1 MPKGLHIQIELRRS
15 IQNIVF
21 VIVGILAANTA
32 WAQYE
37 FIENKGQWDYRVQYR
52 AKVPAG
58 YLYTEQKGFTW
69 FFYDDDAYGKA
80 VHGARH
86 GHIKTEDL
94 PKAIK
99 YHILKVNF
107 VNANPS
113 VTSASN
119 PSKPYYNYY
128 LGNDPE
134 RWATGVKG
142 YYQLKK
148 ENIWQGINM
157 KLYNSP
163 NGLKYDFIISPN
175 TDAGLIQLKYQGADA
190 IILDEGFLKIKTS
203 VNTIIEHIPEAYQYI
218 GKSKIKV
225 TCHYTLNNG
234 VLGFKLGDYNKNYPV
249 TIDPVLVFVTYSG
262 STADNFGFTATYDSR
277 GNLYSGGNVGEPDP
291 NLLPN
296 GKYPTTAGA
305 FQQNFNG
312 ITSNNGPYTSLP
324 CDIAISKY
332 DSSGQN
338 LLYATYI
345 GGTDNDYPH
354 SLVVDEQDRL
364 VMLGSTYSTNFPVLK
379 NCFDTSKSGGNGNS
393 DIVLVKFNDK
403 GTVLLGSTYIGG
415 DRNDGVNQGDLV
427 YSYADDFRGDVTVDL
442 KGNILVA
449 SCSASDSF
457 PTLNASQTNKKSGF
471 DGIAF
476 GLDSTLEKLVWS
488 TFLGG
493 GGNDALYS
501 IKIDDN
507 DNIIVGGGTK
517 SGNLDVSADAL
528 HKSFLGGRSD
538 GYLAVFDSTK
548 NRSLKYM
555 TYYGTSGFDQ
565 IYFVDIDRENL
576 IYVAGLTEG
585 NMPIINAAYGQPNTG
600 QFISKFTKELDSVIF
615 NTTVGNRIG
624 NPDFSPTAFL
634 VDNCDNIYIS
644 GWGSDVNNANNDYHE
659 GSTNG
664 LPITTNPPAIQ
675 PTTDGKDFW
684 VGVLTPNA
692 QGLLYATFF
701 GGTQTDD
708 HVDGGTSR
716 FDKRGVIYQ
725 SVCGSCPTTRSA
737 NNFVSDMPTTTGAA
751 YETNLSPRCSNTSFK
766 LDFQIT
772 YAVDAKFD
780 VTPILGCNPM
790 TVNVTDKSFNALNY
804 QWDFGDGTTDTVANP
819 NHTYTQAGKY
829 TITLVISNP
838 NSCNLADSFTRTVE
852 VLERTTPE
860 FDLSQEDCESEKA
873 TFTNQS
879 ANALGFL
886 WRFGD
891 GTTSTDENPEHT
903 FDKSGTYNVTLIT
916 NPGTLC
922 EDSLT
927 KSITLKDYS
936 NSDWEFPNVFT
947 PKDINGLN
955 DCYTFKGLLVDCD
968 KITIEIFNRWGELVW
983 ETENP
988 ADCWDGT
995 HYNNGKELPAG
1006 VYFVIANL
1014 ERLKGDKL
1022 TYSGSVTLIR

>member
-1 MPKGLHIQIELRRS
+1 MPKGLLIQIELRRS

-37 FIENKGQWDYRVQYR
+37 FIENKGQWDNRVQYR
-52 AKVPAG
+52 AKVPSG
-58 YLYTEQKGFTW
+58 YLHLEQTGFNW
-69 FFYDDDAYGKA
+69 FFYDDDAFGKI
-80 VHGARH
+80 VHH
-86 GHIKTEDL
+86 HNHHDEDKNV
-94 PKAIK
+94 PEFYK
-99 YHILKVNF
+99 YHVLKVDF
-107 VNANPS
+107 VNANATTTIS
-113 VTSASN
+113 ATS

-128 LGNDPE
+128 FGKNPE
-134 RWATGVKG
+134 RWAAGVKG

-148 ENIWQGINM
+148 ENIWDGVDM
-157 KLYNSP
+157 KLYSSP
-163 NGLKYDFIISPN
+163 QGLKYDFIVAPN
-175 TDAGLIQLKYQGADA
+175 TPINTIQLRYSGQDA
-190 IILDEGFLKIKTS
+190 MVLDDGKLKVKTS
-203 VNTIIEHIPEAYQYI
+203 VNTIIENIPEAYQYI
-218 GKSKIKV
+218 NKRKVSIK
-225 TCHYTLNNG
+225 CRYTLKNG
-234 VLGFKLGDYNKNYPV
+234 VLGFEVEDYNKNYALV
-249 TIDPVLVFVTYSG
+249 IDPVLVFVTYSG
-262 STADNFGFTATYDSR
+262 TTADNFGFTATYDSR
-277 GNLYSGGNVGEPDP
+277 GRLYAGGNVTEPYP
-291 NLLPN
+291 ILPN

-305 FQQNFNG
+305 FQQNFKGNG
-312 ITSNNGPYTSLP
+312 TSNGPYSHFP

-364 VMLGSTYSTNFPVLK
+364 VMLGSTYSTDFPVLA
-379 NCFDTSKSGGNGNS
+379 NCYDTSKANGVGNS
-393 DIVLVKFNDK
+393 DIVIVKFNDN
-403 GTVLLGSTYIGG
+403 GTALLGSTFVGG
-415 DRNDGVNQGDLV
+415 NGNDGINAGTLV
-427 YSYADDFRGDVTVDL
+427 YNFADDFRGDV
-442 KGNILVA
+442 LV
-449 SCSASDSF
+449 
-457 PTLNASQTNKKSGF
+457 GF
-471 DGIAF
+471 DGNVLVATCSNSGNFPRVKAAQNTKKAGYDGVAF
-476 GLDSTLEKLVWS
+476 SLDSTLENLVWS

-493 GGNDALYS
+493 SGNDALYS
-501 IKIDDN
+501 IKIDDKE
-507 DNIIVGGGTK
+507 NIVVGGGTT
-517 SGNLDVSADAL
+517 SNDLDVSANAL
-528 HKSFLGGRSD
+528 HDSYLGGSSD
-538 GYLAVFDSTK
+538 GYVAVFDSTADR
-548 NRSLKYM
+548 NLKHL
-555 TYYGTSGFDQ
+555 TYYGSDQYDQ
-565 IYFVDIDRENL
+565 IYFVDIDRENFV
-576 IYVAGLTEG
+576 YVAGQTEG
-585 NMPIINAAYGQPNTG
+585 NIPMKGAGYGQPNTG
-600 QFISKFTKELDSVIF
+600 QFISKLSRELDTLLL
-615 NTTVGNRIG
+615 NTTVGNRVN
-624 NPDFSPTAFL
+624 NPDISPTAFL
-634 VDNCDNIYIS
+634 VDNCNNIYIS
-644 GWGSDVNNANNDYHE
+644 GWGSDISAPGLHA

-664 LPITTNPPAIQ
+664 LPVSTNPPALQ
-675 PTTDGKDFW
+675 PTTDGNDFW
-684 VGVLTPNA
+684 VAVLTPNA

-701 GGTQTDD
+701 GGTQTED

-725 SVCGSCPTTRSA
+725 SVCGSCPGSRSA
-737 NNFVSDMPTTTGAA
+737 ANFVSDMPTTTGAA

-829 TITLVISNP
+829 TITLIISNP

-947 PKDINGLN
+947 PKDVNGLN
-955 DCYTFKGLLVDCD
+955 DCYTFEGLLVDCD

-983 ETENP
+983 KTENP

-1022 TYSGSVTLIR
+1022 NYTGSVTLIR